1 MHILKERFVVDRS
14 GKRLG
19 VYLDMTDYKRLL
31 AQAEMAESIA
41 AYDAAKKTKDEAI
54 PFAQAVAEL
63 RKTKRK

>member
-1 MHILKERFVVDRS
+1 MHTLKERFVVDHS

-19 VYLDMTDYKRLL
+19 VYLGMTDYKRLL

-41 AYDAAKKTKDEAI
+41 AYDTAKKSGDAVI

-63 RKTKRK
+63 RKNKRK